1 MLSNPAWRRTVQDFA
16 ATLREWVSQP
26 GGDNLMYLAIFMD
39 AHAVAGDAALLAQ
52 VSDSLHQLATDNDA
66 LLGRFAAAID
76 AFEAHAG
83 WLSKLFSLGETPPPL
98 HLKKAGLF
106 PLVHGVR
113 SLALAHQVR
122 ATSTA
127 ARVQALV
134 GLGALSPGEG
144 EDLAEA
150 LHVFMALKLKAGL
163 AEQEQARPV
172 SGTVVVQQLSSLD
185 RDLLKDAL
193 GVVKRFQQLLRTRFH
208 LGAL

>member
-1 MLSNPAWRRTVQDFA
+1 MLSNPAWRRTAQDFGA
-16 ATLREWVSQP
+16 PLREWVWQP
-26 GGDNLMYLAIFMD
+26 GGDNLMHLAIFMD